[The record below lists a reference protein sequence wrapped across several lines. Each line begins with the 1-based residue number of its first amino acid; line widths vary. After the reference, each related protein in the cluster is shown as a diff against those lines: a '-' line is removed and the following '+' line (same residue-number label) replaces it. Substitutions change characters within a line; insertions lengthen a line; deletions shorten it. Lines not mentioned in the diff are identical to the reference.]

1 MESLIVLLYGILGS
15 IAVWP
20 LSLFL
25 RRHPN
30 FRGTLLQRLGL
41 SLPDIPAGRRV
52 LWVHAASVGEVK
64 AVAGLVSAV
73 RDHSPDMFVCMSCM
87 TATGREVA
95 ARTRGIDLVFP
106 FPFDVP
112 WAMRRHV
119 LRIMPVAV
127 LIVETE
133 IWPAMILSA
142 RRLSIPVVFVNARMS
157 VRAHERYV
165 KLAGVFGQLLAGVK
179 VFAMSGEDAQRFRSI
194 GARDAQVLGNLKLD
208 LVASGDK
215 ALSEALRRE
224 LCIGDRP
231 VFIAGSV
238 REGEEQPVVDAI
250 IRITTR
256 IPDLYSIIAPRH
268 PDRVQ
273 YIADMAAGLGIRWGL
288 RSRGATGQDGI
299 DLLIVDT
306 MGELFT
312 LYGISDAAF
321 VGGSLL
327 NLGGQN
333 ILEPIAWGVPTLHGK
348 SMDNFVWALDA
359 VKGLTTTVKD
369 ARGLA
374 DAVMAMLMD
383 RKASRARGLEARE
396 ALRSSR
402 GVTERYLHALEP
414 YLGRASSL
422 Q

>member
-1 MESLIVLLYGILGS
+1 
-15 IAVWP
+15 
-20 LSLFL
+20 
-25 RRHPN
+25 
-30 FRGTLLQRLGL
+30 
-41 SLPDIPAGRRV
+41 
-52 LWVHAASVGEVK
+52 
-64 AVAGLVSAV
+64 
-73 RDHSPDMFVCMSCM
+73 
-87 TATGREVA
+87 
-95 ARTRGIDLVFP
+95 
-106 FPFDVP
+106 
-112 WAMRRHV
+112 
-119 LRIMPVAV
+119 
-127 LIVETE
+127 
-133 IWPAMILSA
+133 
-142 RRLSIPVVFVNARMS
+142 MS
-157 VRAHERYV
+157 VRAHGRYA

-179 VFAMSGEDAQRFRSI
+179 VLAMAGDDAQRFRGI
-194 GARDAQVLGNLKLD
+194 GARDVHVLGNLKLD

-215 ALSEALRRE
+215 ALSEALLRE
-224 LCIGDRP
+224 LGIGDRP

-250 IRITTR
+250 IRITNR

-288 RSRGATGQDGI
+288 RSRSTTGQPGI

-327 NLGGQN
+327 DMGGQN
-333 ILEPIAWGVPTLHGK
+333 ILEPVAWGVPTLHGQ
-348 SMDNFVWALDA
+348 SMGNFVWALDA

-374 DAVMAMLMD
+374 DSVIAMLVD
-383 RKASRARGLEARE
+383 QKASKARGLEARE

-402 GVTERYLHALEP
+402 GVTKRYLHALEP
-414 YLGRASSL
+414 YLGRASSI